1 MEDCMNTQD
10 QIKHM
15 NELLSLDKIARLIEQ
30 ANFGMIVTQVSL
42 TRIKNGANPA
52 SHNTTI
58 LVDRAYKAWLKS
70 QKQGGG

>member
-1 MEDCMNTQD
+1 MNTQE

-15 NELLSLDKIARLIEQ
+15 NEHITGDKIARLIEKT
-30 ANFGMIVTQVSL
+30 NFGMIVTQTALS
-42 TRIKNGANPA
+42 RIKTGVSPS

-70 QKQGGG
+70 HKQGN